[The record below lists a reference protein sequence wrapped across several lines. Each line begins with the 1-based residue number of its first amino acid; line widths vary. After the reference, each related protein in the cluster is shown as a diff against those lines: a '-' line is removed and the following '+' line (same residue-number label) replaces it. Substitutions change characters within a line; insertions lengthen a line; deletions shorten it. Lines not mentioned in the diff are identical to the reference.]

1 MMRYAWLTCRDNS
14 KNPFAVYV
22 TFNRYFRLEPLLST
36 HSNALYQFHS
46 WVLARIVLA
55 LFDSLTEWEYSK
67 NVYSTLLNDTPIDS
81 IKNYVNRVERNL
93 PLDQKNAEIAA
104 SLTIENVQSLISTAR
119 QLLGRKY
126 TILLMDDAALT
137 LAPDFLIEFLDIVR
151 SLKSIDLAPKAS
163 VYPGTTEVSYKF
175 HEGQDSIS
183 IPVWLCVEDSH
194 YNEIMDGIARARVPD
209 FEEINVS
216 HVEML
221 RFASFGIPRAYLT
234 MLEEYRRGGFRS
246 SQQAINQ
253 IIQDH
258 LDARNAEF
266 RSLGKKVPKIESL
279 VVAGEQVLNGIV
291 AELKSFNTTT
301 AAKNL
306 KQLTYGVAESEMTA
320 IVERMFNLLIEAGL
334 IYSNGTVKHGTPT
347 RIYHRFIPHTA
358 HLLTVRALGGGGAG
372 GTINQTVEAIALKS
386 AKHPVRKSLKRVANN
401 VDLDGLTLSLPKCSS
416 CGTRRMTDN
425 QRFCHSCGQQLVD
438 ASTFSLCLETL
449 ISDVP
454 GLTTWQREQISQ
466 HLPLLKTLR
475 DFLAKQDPAADLL
488 TVRGFGRRRTAKIVD
503 VLNGFAD
510 DFLS

>member
-1 MMRYAWLTCRDNS
+1 MMRYAWLSCRDS
-14 KNPFAVYV
+14 SHNPFAIYV

-36 HSNALYQFHS
+36 NSNALHQFHS

-55 LFDSLTEWEYSK
+55 LFDSLAEWKDSK
-67 NVYSTLLNDTPIDS
+67 NAFSTLVSEVPLDA
-81 IKNYVNRVERNL
+81 IKVYVNRVERNL
-93 PLDQKNAEIAA
+93 PLDPKSSEVAA
-104 SLTIENVQSLISTAR
+104 SLTIETVQNLISSAR
-119 QLLGRKY
+119 RLLGRKY

-151 SLKSIDLAPKAS
+151 SLKSIDIAPKAS

-183 IPVWLCVEDSH
+183 IPVWLCVEDPN
-194 YNEIMDGIARARVPD
+194 YNEIMDDIAQARVSD
-209 FEEINVS
+209 FQNINAS
-216 HVEML
+216 HREML
-221 RFASFGIPRAYLT
+221 RFAAFGIPRAYLT

-279 VVAGEQVLNGIV
+279 VIAGEQVLNGIV
-291 AELKSFNTTT
+291 AELKSFNGTI
-301 AAKNL
+301 AAKKL
-306 KQLTYGVAESEMTA
+306 KQLTYGVSELEMTA
-320 IVERMFNLLIEAGL
+320 IVERMFNLLVEAGL
-334 IYSNGTVKHGTPT
+334 IFENGTVKHGTPT

-358 HLLTVRALGGGGAG
+358 HLLTVRALGGSGAG
-372 GTINQTVEAIALKS
+372 GTINQTVEAIAFKS
-386 AKHPVRKSLKRVANN
+386 AKHPVRKSLKKVAHT

-416 CGTRRMTDN
+416 CDTRRLTDN
-425 QRFCHSCGQQLVD
+425 QRFCHVCGQQLVD
-438 ASTFSLCLETL
+438 ASTFSLCLETF

-454 GLTTWQREQISQ
+454 GLTAWQKDQISQ

>member
-1 MMRYAWLTCRDNS
+1 M
-14 KNPFAVYV
+14 
-22 TFNRYFRLEPLLST
+22 
-36 HSNALYQFHS
+36 
-46 WVLARIVLA
+46 
-55 LFDSLTEWEYSK
+55 
-67 NVYSTLLNDTPIDS
+67 
-81 IKNYVNRVERNL
+81 ERNL
-93 PLDQKNAEIAA
+93 PLDEKNSEIAA
-104 SLTIENVQSLISTAR
+104 SLTIDAVQSLISNAR
-119 QLLGRKY
+119 RLLGRKY

-137 LAPDFLIEFLDIVR
+137 LAPDFLMEFLDIVR

-183 IPVWLCVEDSH
+183 IPVWLSVEDQN
-194 YNEIMDGIARARVPD
+194 YNEVMDDIARARVPD
-209 FEEINVS
+209 FQSINAS
-216 HVEML
+216 HIEML
-221 RFASFGIPRAYLT
+221 RFAAFGIPRAYLT

-253 IIQDH
+253 IIQEH
-258 LDARNAEF
+258 LDARSAEF

-279 VVAGEQVLNGIV
+279 VIAGEKVINGIV
-291 AELKSFNTTT
+291 TELKSFNESI
-301 AAKNL
+301 APKRL
-306 KQLTYGVAESEMTA
+306 KQLTYGVVDSEMTS
-320 IVERMFNLLIEAGL
+320 IVERMFNLLVEAGL
-334 IYSNGTVKHGTPT
+334 IFDNGTVKHGTPT

-358 HLLTVRALGGGGAG
+358 YLLTVRALGGGGAG
-372 GTINQTVEAIALKS
+372 GTINQTVEAIAFKS
-386 AKHPVRKSLKRVANN
+386 AKHPVRKSLKRVVSS
-401 VDLDGLTLSLPKCSS
+401 VDFDGLTLSLPKCSS
-416 CGTRRMTDN
+416 CGTRRLTDN

-454 GLTTWQREQISQ
+454 GLTTWQRDQISQ